1 MAFAVVKKN
10 GCDDS
15 SNWLTRLSKGLVKK
29 LLVAAGTFFV
39 VLAIVGIFLPV
50 LPTVPFLLLA
60 STCYAKSSKR
70 FYNWLLNNNWFGVY
84 VKNYRKGEG
93 IPLKMKALSIF
104 SLWATIIFSAVFV
117 VHILFLRIILILIAI
132 VVTIHTLHI
141 RTLKQQT
148 G

>member
-117 VHILFLRIILILIAI
+117 VHILFVRIILILIAI